1 MGRSMF
7 AAGQE
12 HSLREKQDFKECAS
26 GYPTMLVAAPGTFM
40 VGSAEGEQNRGGAEC
55 RSMK

>member
-1 MGRSMF
+1 MI

-12 HSLREKQDFKECAS
+12 QALREKQDIKECAS
-26 GYPTMLVAAPGTFM
+26 GYPTMLVVAPGTFM